1 MPRRVYSEIN
11 FHLTWHT
18 KNNSPLITAK
28 VETRLFHFLTHKILE
43 TPGVLL
49 HAIGGIEDH
58 VHVALSQPPTI
69 KPSEWIGKLK
79 GGSSHYIN
87 QEFGYQALEWQSGY
101 GIVSFG
107 SRDLPWIIEYVN
119 NQKEHHQKG
128 KVHDRLERISDY
140 DDDGPF
146 G

>member
-11 FHLTWHT
+11 LHITWHT

-28 VETRLFHFLTHKILE
+28 VEPRLLHFLTHRILE
-43 TPGVLL
+43 SGVLL

-58 VHVALSQPPTI
+58 IHVGVSTPPTI

-79 GGSSHYIN
+79 GASSHHIN
-87 QEFGYQALEWQSGY
+87 QEFGYHALEWQHGY

-107 SRDLPWIIEYVN
+107 TKDLPWISKYIN
-119 NQKEHHQKG
+119 NQKIHHEKG
-128 KVHDRLERISDY
+128 QFTIVWN
-140 DDDGPF
+140 G
-146 G
+146 